1 MLEDIRTMNNS
12 IQQRLNHLKETINS
26 QDFLANRGLGNE
38 VGYYIFD
45 YNPKDELFVREYI
58 RNLLKNN
65 SPQLEGYTIQVFNL
79 YELMMNYIEEK
90 GYTKAIAKMEEKH
103 GISFVASRIN
113 RLLKME
119 DFDDTEMYFTKY
131 ITERIVKNSVVI
143 LTGVGEIYPLVR
155 AHSVLNKMHL
165 VFTKSPVI
173 MMYPGEYDRLR
184 LTILDTKKDNNYYRA
199 FRID

>member
-1 MLEDIRTMNNS
+1 MNKP
-12 IQQRLNHLKETINS
+12 IQQRLRHLKETINS
-26 QDFLANRGLGNE
+26 DDFLANKGLGNE

-45 YNPKDELFVREYI
+45 YNPKDELLVREYV
-58 RNLLKNN
+58 RNLSKNN
-65 SPQLEGYTIQVFNL
+65 SPQLDGYTIQVFNL
-79 YELMMNYIEEK
+79 YELMMNYIEDK
-90 GYTKAIAKMEEKH
+90 GYTKAVAKMEEKH
-103 GISFVASRIN
+103 DIFFVASRIN

-131 ITERIVKNSVVI
+131 ITERVVDNTVVI
-143 LTGVGEIYPLVR
+143 LTGMGEIYPLVR

-184 LTILDTKKDNNYYRA
+184 LTILETKKDNNYYRA

>member
-1 MLEDIRTMNNS
+1 MLEDIKTMNNS
-12 IQQRLNHLKETINS
+12 IQQRLSHLKETINS

-58 RNLLKNN
+58 RNLSKNN
-65 SPQLEGYTIQVFNL
+65 SPQLDGYTIQVFNL
-79 YELMMNYIEEK
+79 YELMMSYIEEK
-90 GYTKAIAKMEEKH
+90 NYTKLIAKMEEKH
-103 GISFVASRIN
+103 DILFVASRVN

-119 DFDDTEMYFTKY
+119 DFDDNEMYFTKY
-131 ITERIVKNSVVI
+131 ITERIVDNAVVI

>member
-1 MLEDIRTMNNS
+1 MNNS
-12 IQQRLNHLKETINS
+12 IQQRLSHLKETINS

-58 RNLLKNN
+58 RNLSKNN
-65 SPQLEGYTIQVFNL
+65 SPQLDGYTIQVFNL
-79 YELMMNYIEEK
+79 YELMMSYIEEK
-90 GYTKAIAKMEEKH
+90 NYTKLIAKMEEKH
-103 GISFVASRIN
+103 DILFVASRVN

-119 DFDDTEMYFTKY
+119 DFDDNEMYFTKY
-131 ITERIVKNSVVI
+131 ITERIVDNAVVI
-143 LTGVGEIYPLVR
+143 LTGIGEIYPLVR

>member
-1 MLEDIRTMNNS
+1 MLEDIKIMNNS
-12 IQQRLNHLKETINS
+12 IQQRLSHLKETINS

-45 YNPKDELFVREYI
+45 YNPKDELLVREYI

-103 GISFVASRIN
+103 DISFVASRIN

-119 DFDDTEMYFTKY
+119 DFDDSEMYFTKY
-131 ITERIVKNSVVI
+131 ITERIVENSIVI
-143 LTGVGEIYPLVR
+143 LTGVGEMYPLVR

-165 VFTKSPVI
+165 VFTQSPVI

>member
-1 MLEDIRTMNNS
+1 MNNS

-79 YELMMNYIEEK
+79 YELMVNYIEEK